1 MRSIHQYLAILLA
14 SIIFL
19 ISFTIKFIFDI
30 ISVSLFLRDCV
41 MFLGIYW
48 ISKMILSK
56 VETIFV
62 LSKKVSS
69 E

>member
-1 MRSIHQYLAILLA
+1 MRSIHQYLSILLA

-19 ISFTIKFIFDI
+19 ISFTFKFIFDI
-30 ISVSLFLRDCV
+30 ISVSLFIRDCV

-48 ISKMILSK
+48 VSKLILSK
-56 VETIFV
+56 VEIIFI
-62 LSKKVSS
+62 LSKKVNS